1 MARKNKNP
9 FASVDGLENGKAFAT
24 LSCRQAKSTAYMNL
38 SSTAKAVL
46 MAMKLQRQ
54 FYTGID
60 RKTGEQKAL
69 HGNVLEFTFSRHEQ
83 RLYGFTSPNA
93 THRAMQELVKNGFVS
108 VVENNGHRKTANVF
122 RFTGAWKLLD
132 EGKEI
137 PLTTSDK
144 TYLREQ

>member
-1 MARKNKNP
+1 MAKKTKNP
-9 FASVDGLENGKAFAT
+9 FAYVDGLENGKAYAL
-24 LSCRQAKSTAYMNL
+24 LSMRQAKSKAYIDL

-54 FYTGID
+54 YYTGTD
-60 RKTGEQKAL
+60 RKTGEKRAIN
-69 HGNVLEFTFSRHEQ
+69 GNVLEFTFARHEQ
-83 RLYGFTSPNA
+83 RLYGYMNPNA
-93 THRAMQELVKNGFVS
+93 VHKAIQELVRNGFVD

-122 RFTGAWKLLD
+122 RFSSAWRLLD

-137 PLTTSDK
+137 PLSPASK